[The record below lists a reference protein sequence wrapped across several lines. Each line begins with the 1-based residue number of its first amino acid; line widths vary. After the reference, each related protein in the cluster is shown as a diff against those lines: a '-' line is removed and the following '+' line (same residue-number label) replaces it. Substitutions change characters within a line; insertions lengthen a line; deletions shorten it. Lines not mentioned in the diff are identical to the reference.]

1 MRRTYPNKIFRRF
14 FGLFWPIFDSNLGV
28 NIGISILTPKFESKI
43 GSKEPENRQKLFI
56 RIGSIH
62 RKLSFTLIEVMVAI
76 CLLILATSAIG
87 WKMHE
92 MIAKKRFT
100 ANMERLRSR
109 LLTCRQLSLN
119 MQSDWEGILECK
131 GKMWTFDAYCIDN
144 PKVSK
149 LPPLSFDSLEVIL
162 DGEKRSILS
171 FDFTASG
178 DVFPQGHLEIRG
190 GEKVG
195 RIEWKFPDLFSLCEG
210 NKLGPSHP
218 DDLKNLSNR
227 IL

>member
-1 MRRTYPNKIFRRF
+1 MKR
-14 FGLFWPIFDSNLGV
+14 
-28 NIGISILTPKFESKI
+28 
-43 GSKEPENRQKLFI
+43 
-56 RIGSIH
+56 
-62 RKLSFTLIEVMVAI
+62 SFTLIEVMVAI

-119 MQSDWEGILECK
+119 MQSDWEAVLECK
-131 GKMWTFDAYCIDN
+131 GKIWTFDAHCIDN

-149 LPPLSFDSLEVIL
+149 LPPLSLDSLEVIL
-162 DGEKRSILS
+162 DGEKRSVLS

-178 DVFPQGHLEIRG
+178 EVLPQGRLEIRG
-190 GEKVG
+190 EKKAGCV
-195 RIEWKFPDLFSLCEG
+195 EWNFPDIFSLHEG
-210 NKLGPSHP
+210 DKLGPLHP
-218 DDLKNLSNR
+218 DDLR
-227 IL
+227 R